1 MALLCGIRSLAMTLH
16 RVNRRET
23 EVPNE
28 KYAFRCFLLRLG
40 MVGND
45 SKAQRKILLK
55 NLSGSSAW
63 RDGRKDGADDLMKKI
78 DRLGKETDRI
88 CEKALTE
95 GGQVMKKS
103 VADHLSL
110 VIGKDTK
117 VESRSTGELQAAL
130 GVSPVRVDKN
140 GNHDVKIG
148 FREPRSQQSKAKGKR
163 SYSQITNAMIA
174 NVLEYGRKGQA
185 PKPFLAPAKKAA
197 KKDTTAKMESV
208 LREEIDKL

>member
-1 MALLCGIRSLAMTLH
+1 MKPKLP
-16 RVNRRET
+16 E
-23 EVPNE
+23 
-28 KYAFRCFLLRLG
+28 
-40 MVGND
+40 
-45 SKAQRKILLK
+45 
-55 NLSGSSAW
+55 
-63 RDGRKDGADDLMKKI
+63 DLMKKI

-95 GGQVMKKS
+95 GGKVMKKS
-103 VADHLSL
+103 VADHLSQ
-110 VIGKDTK
+110 VVGKDTK
-117 VESRSTGELQAAL
+117 VESRSTGELQASL

-140 GNHDVKIG
+140 GIYDLKVG
-148 FREPRSQQSKAKGKR
+148 FREPRSQQTAAKGKR

-197 KKDTTAKMESV
+197 KKDTTAKMETV

>member
-1 MALLCGIRSLAMTLH
+1 MKPKLP
-16 RVNRRET
+16 E
-23 EVPNE
+23 E
-28 KYAFRCFLLRLG
+28 
-40 MVGND
+40 
-45 SKAQRKILLK
+45 
-55 NLSGSSAW
+55 
-63 RDGRKDGADDLMKKI
+63 LMKKI
-78 DRLGKETDRI
+78 DRLGQNTDRI

-95 GGQVMKKS
+95 GGKVMKKS
-103 VADHLSL
+103 VSEHLSQ

-140 GNHDVKIG
+140 GNYDLKVG
-148 FREPRSQQSKAKGKR
+148 FREPRSQQTAAKGKR

-185 PKPFLAPAKKAA
+185 PKPFLAPAKKAS

-208 LREEIDKL
+208 LREEIDKI

>member
-1 MALLCGIRSLAMTLH
+1 MKPKLPE
-16 RVNRRET
+16 N
-23 EVPNE
+23 
-28 KYAFRCFLLRLG
+28 
-40 MVGND
+40 
-45 SKAQRKILLK
+45 
-55 NLSGSSAW
+55 
-63 RDGRKDGADDLMKKI
+63 LMKKI
-78 DRLGKETDRI
+78 DRLGKETDHI

-95 GGQVMKKS
+95 GGKVMEKS
-103 VADHLSL
+103 VASHLSQ
-110 VIGKDTK
+110 VVGKDTV

-140 GNHDVKIG
+140 GNYDVKIG

-163 SYSQITNAMIA
+163 SYSQIT
-174 NVLEYGRKGQA
+174 YGRKGQV

>member
-1 MALLCGIRSLAMTLH
+1 MKPKMP
-16 RVNRRET
+16 E
-23 EVPNE
+23 
-28 KYAFRCFLLRLG
+28 
-40 MVGND
+40 
-45 SKAQRKILLK
+45 
-55 NLSGSSAW
+55 
-63 RDGRKDGADDLMKKI
+63 DLMKKL
-78 DRLGKETDRI
+78 DRLGQNTDRI

-95 GGQVMKKS
+95 GGKVMKKS
-103 VADHLSL
+103 VSDHLAL
-110 VIGKDTK
+110 VVGKDTK

-140 GNHDVKIG
+140 GNYDLKVG
-148 FREPRSQQSKAKGKR
+148 FREPRSQQTAAKGRR

-197 KKDTTAKMESV
+197 KKDTTAKMEAV

>member
-1 MALLCGIRSLAMTLH
+1 
-16 RVNRRET
+16 
-23 EVPNE
+23 
-28 KYAFRCFLLRLG
+28 
-40 MVGND
+40 
-45 SKAQRKILLK
+45 
-55 NLSGSSAW
+55 
-63 RDGRKDGADDLMKKI
+63 MKKI
-78 DRLGKETDRI
+78 DRLGKEIDRI

-95 GGQVMKKS
+95 GGKVMKKS
-103 VADHLSL
+103 VSEHLSQ
-110 VIGKDTK
+110 VVGKDTN

-140 GNHDVKIG
+140 GNYDLKVG
-148 FREPRSQQSKAKGKR
+148 FREPRSQQTAAKGKR

-174 NVLEYGRKGQA
+174 NVLEYGRKGQQ

>member
-208 LREEIDKL
+208 LREEIDKI